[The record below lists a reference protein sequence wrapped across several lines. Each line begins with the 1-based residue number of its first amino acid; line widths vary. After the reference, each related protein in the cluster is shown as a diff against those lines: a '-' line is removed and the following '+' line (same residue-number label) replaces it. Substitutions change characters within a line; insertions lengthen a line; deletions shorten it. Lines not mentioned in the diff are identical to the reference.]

1 MYVCICVR
9 FIQHVVW
16 DVCTMDVCRSVMSN
30 NQFQLHRI
38 EMDVRAVAI
47 ETNDINETNEQKKQ
61 QQRNF
66 TRAHAHLHLHIT
78 L

>member
-1 MYVCICVR
+1 MCLCI
-9 FIQHVVW
+9 HVVW

-47 ETNDINETNEQKKQ
+47 EMNDINETNKQKK

-66 TRAHAHLHLHIT
+66 TRAHAHSHLHT